1 MKAIQISEFGSNEV
15 LSYTELAEPELNPG
29 QVLIKNQAAGVNPID
44 WKTCSGGG
52 AAPFIGDLPFVP
64 GWEFAG
70 TVAKIADDVTTFS
83 VGDPVFGF
91 IRFPERAGCF
101 AEYVAAPVDQIS
113 LRPAELPV
121 EAAAGLGLAGLTAW
135 QALFDKG
142 NLKASQRVVILA
154 GAGGVGHLAIQLAKW
169 AGAQVITTASAAN
182 HDFLTA
188 LGADVVI
195 DYHTQKITDHAK
207 DVDLVIDG
215 IGGQVGI
222 EALACVKPGGT
233 LVTLPSATKDEV
245 IAAGDAIKVNV
256 EPIRVEPNSDQLG
269 QLASLYAE
277 KKLCL
282 NLANTYP
289 LAQVGNAFDESK
301 TGKVKGK
308 LVLTI

>member
-70 TVAKIADDVTTFS
+70 TVAKIADDVTAFS

-101 AEYVAAPVDQIS
+101 AEYIAAPVDQIS
-113 LRPAELPV
+113 LRPAELPA

-142 NLKASQRVVILA
+142 NLKASQRVLILA

-188 LGADVVI
+188 LGADLVI
-195 DYHTQKITDHAK
+195 DYHTQKITDHAN

-256 EPIRVEPNSDQLG
+256 EPIRVEPNSEQLG
-269 QLASLYAE
+269 QLADLYAK
-277 KKLCL
+277 KKLRL

>member
-52 AAPFIGDLPFVP
+52 AAPFIGDLPFIP

-269 QLASLYAE
+269 QLAGLYAE

-308 LVLTI
+308 LALTI

>member
-269 QLASLYAE
+269 QLAGLYAE

>member
-52 AAPFIGDLPFVP
+52 AAPFIGDLPFIP

-233 LVTLPSATKDEV
+233 LVTLPSATKNEV

-269 QLASLYAE
+269 QLAGLYPE

-282 NLANTYP
+282 NLGNTYP
-289 LAQVGNAFDESK
+289 LAKVG
-301 TGKVKGK
+301 THLMRVKRVK
-308 LVLTI
+308 

>member
-52 AAPFIGDLPFVP
+52 AAPFIGDLPFIP

-113 LRPAELPV
+113 LRPTELPV

-245 IAAGDAIKVNV
+245 IAAGDAVKVNV